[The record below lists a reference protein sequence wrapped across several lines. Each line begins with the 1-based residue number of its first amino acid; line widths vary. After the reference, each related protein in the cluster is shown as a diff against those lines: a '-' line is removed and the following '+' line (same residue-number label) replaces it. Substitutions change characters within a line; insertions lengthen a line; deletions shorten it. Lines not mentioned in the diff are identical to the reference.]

1 MSYIKIQNHNS
12 VTIKNINNNSSADFT
27 LLTQSIINPKNKQ
40 VFALEVTTSFNH
52 NSKKNINTEEFFK
65 TISDD
70 FVKELI
76 LIQIEELNMCEYK
89 LNSERI
95 IASINCP
102 FSLLFDS
109 VFVKEVVSLSKV
121 RFAFEI
127 CNFKSNTITDSA
139 KRSIRILKSQGHEL
153 WLDNFMSEEIPID
166 ALHILRWDRVKIDR
180 TFIYKHM
187 NNHSIVSALYHFVS
201 KNSFKNLIFE
211 GIESD
216 YQHDQIAKLDCLCQ
230 GFLYCKPF
238 SLENIQ
244 DQQFEAH
251 LAYQYG

>member
-1 MSYIKIQNHNS
+1 MSYIKVQNHNS
-12 VTIKNINNNSSADFT
+12 VTIKNINNNSAADFT
-27 LLTQSIINPKNKQ
+27 LLAQSIVNPKNKQ
-40 VFALEVTTSFNH
+40 VFALEITTSFNH
-52 NSKKNINTEEFFK
+52 NSKGNINTEEFFK
-65 TISDD
+65 TISGD

-76 LIQIEELNMCEYK
+76 LIQIEELNMSEYK

-102 FSLLFDS
+102 FSLLSDS

-153 WLDNFMSEEIPID
+153 WLDNFMSEETPID
-166 ALHILRWDRVKIDR
+166 VLHILLWDRVKIDR

-187 NNHSIVSALYHFVS
+187 NNHSIVLALYHLVS
-201 KNSFKNLIFE
+201 KNSLNNLIFE

-216 YQHDQIAKLDCLCQ
+216 YQHDRVAKLNCLCQ
-230 GFLYCKPF
+230 GFLYCRSF
-238 SLENIQ
+238 NLESIREHQFTSLS
-244 DQQFEAH
+244 
-251 LAYQYG
+251 L

>member
-1 MSYIKIQNHNS
+1 MSYIKTQNHNS

-27 LLTQSIINPKNKQ
+27 LLAQSIVDPKNKQ
-40 VFALEVTTSFNH
+40 VLALEITTSFNH
-52 NSKKNINTEEFFK
+52 DSKKNINTEAFFK

-76 LIQIEELNMCEYK
+76 IIQIEELNMSEYK

-102 FSLLFDS
+102 FSLLSDS

-127 CNFKSNTITDSA
+127 CNFTSNKITDSV

-153 WLDNFMSEEIPID
+153 WLDNFMSEETPID
-166 ALHILRWDRVKIDR
+166 VLHILFWDRVKVDR

-216 YQHDQIAKLDCLCQ
+216 YQHDRVAKLNCLCQ
-230 GFLYCKPF
+230 GFLYCRSF
-238 SLENIQ
+238 NLESIRENQFTSLS
-244 DQQFEAH
+244 F
-251 LAYQYG
+251 